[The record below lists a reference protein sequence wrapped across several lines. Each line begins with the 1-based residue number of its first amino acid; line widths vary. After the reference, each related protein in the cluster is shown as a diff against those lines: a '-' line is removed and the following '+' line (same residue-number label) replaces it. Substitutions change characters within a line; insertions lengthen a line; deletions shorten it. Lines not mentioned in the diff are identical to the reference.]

1 MVVIPAHGGN
11 GLLKP
16 PCLLQAGG
24 FRPCPPAAC
33 LSRQAG
39 ADSQGKRYTH
49 LQPSAPTAILRPMQS
64 QALTFDTHAFV
75 KRLTKAGMPEDQA
88 EILSKGQSDLYERLV
103 TKEYFEFT
111 LKHELEKLRA
121 ELKHDLEKG
130 QANLAKLRTE
140 LKYDIE
146 TLRAELKSDMDKVQA
161 NLETLRAELKHD
173 IETVKAELKSDLEQ
187 VKAELRHDIGKV
199 QANLEQV
206 KAELKSDL
214 EQVKTEL
221 KHELDQHKAANKQ
234 ALKELELTLKHEH
247 ETTKTELKRD
257 IKEMEQ
263 KLTIKLG
270 AFLVIGVTV
279 LSMLDKLF

>member
-1 MVVIPAHGGN
+1 
-11 GLLKP
+11 
-16 PCLLQAGG
+16 
-24 FRPCPPAAC
+24 
-33 LSRQAG
+33 
-39 ADSQGKRYTH
+39 
-49 LQPSAPTAILRPMQS
+49 MQS

-121 ELKHDLEKG
+121 ELKHD
-130 QANLAKLRTE
+130 
-140 LKYDIE
+140 
-146 TLRAELKSDMDKVQA
+146 
-161 NLETLRAELKHD
+161 
-173 IETVKAELKSDLEQ
+173 IETVKT
-187 VKAELRHDIGKV
+187 
-199 QANLEQV
+199 
-206 KAELKSDL
+206 ELKSDL

-263 KLTIKLG
+263 KLTIRLG